1 MIEIFACI
9 FVDKINNQLQS
20 CDYRLLSTNLDDWQ
34 LSTKLMSS
42 TIDFST
48 TFLMIDFDWHVVSW
62 VIIIISITK
71 FLIVFGSPHIYLPR
85 NWCLVMWVSNHRFQI
100 WTFCSWIPVI
110 GYPRDSHVYVYC
122 ARFNGFHAMFRSAF
136 RPFKTQKKRCR
147 RFRSTGVLIKHCSFR
162 NCYRY
167 D

>member
-110 GYPRDSHVYVYC
+110 GYPRDSLVSYMQ
-122 ARFNGFHAMFRSAF
+122 FNDFFHNVSISLQNLGKALQMFLLKRSSLF
-136 RPFKTQKKRCR
+136 R
-147 RFRSTGVLIKHCSFR
+147 HCLHW
-162 NCYRY
+162 NLL
-167 D
+167 

>member
-71 FLIVFGSPHIYLPR
+71 FLIVFGSPRIYLPR

-100 WTFCSWIPVI
+100 WTFCNWIPVI
-110 GYPRDSHVYVYC
+110 GYPRDPHVNY
-122 ARFNGFHAMFRSAF
+122 APFDGFLRNVSFSF
-136 RPFKTQKKRCR
+136 QNLGKRYR
-147 RFRSTGVLIKHCSFR
+147 RFRSKDILISQF
-162 NCYRY
+162 
-167 D
+167 